1 MQGENDYKNI
11 RSGVPAW
18 IANYNVGHMGTYR
31 QENGGKFG
39 KAMAN
44 WADWTLRGNA
54 KAGDWFLK
62 GGAKADGWVD
72 VRMKSMDKLKVPAQL
87 S

>member
-1 MQGENDYKNI
+1 
-11 RSGVPAW
+11 
-18 IANYNVGHMGTYR
+18 MGTYR

-44 WADWTLRGNA
+44 WADWTLRGNP
-54 KAGDWFLK
+54 KAGNWFLK

-72 VRMKSMDKLKVPAQL
+72 VRMKSMDRLKVPAQL
-87 S
+87 T